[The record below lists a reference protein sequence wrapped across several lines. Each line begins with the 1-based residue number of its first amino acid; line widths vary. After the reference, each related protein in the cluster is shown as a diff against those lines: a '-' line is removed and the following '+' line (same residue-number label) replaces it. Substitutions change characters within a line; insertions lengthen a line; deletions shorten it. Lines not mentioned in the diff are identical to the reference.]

1 MKYTNEQE
9 AEMYDKYKAATDA
22 DMREAVVLKLVK
34 DWGFPK
40 RSIIAKLSKMG
51 IYVSK
56 AKISKLTG
64 NKPETKEQLVGRIET
79 RFDIIPGSWIGLEK
93 APKMVLVAL
102 LSCVPMQDN

>member
-1 MKYTNEQE
+1 MKYSKEQE
-9 AEMYDKYKAATDA
+9 AEMYTIYSLATDA
-22 DMREAVVLKLVK
+22 DQREAVVLKLVK
-34 DWGFPK
+34 IWGFPK

-56 AKISKLTG
+56 AKMSKLTG

-93 APKMVLVAL
+93 APKMVLLAL
-102 LSCVPMQDN
+102 LKCIPID